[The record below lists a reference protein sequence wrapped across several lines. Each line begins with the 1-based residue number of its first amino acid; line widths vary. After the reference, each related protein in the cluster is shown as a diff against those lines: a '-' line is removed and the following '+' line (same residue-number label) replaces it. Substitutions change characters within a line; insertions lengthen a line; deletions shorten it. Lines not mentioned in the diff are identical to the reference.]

1 MDKEEILNI
10 SKRFVDIIRNFYDIN
25 KVILFGSYAKGTP
38 NASSDI
44 DLAIFLKE
52 KPDDII
58 KAETELYKLRR
69 NIDSRIEP
77 LIILEEYDPSGFL
90 LDILDNGIVIFS
102 SE

>member
-77 LIILEEYDPSGFL
+77 LIISEEYDPSGFL